1 MVSMDV
7 YGDNMVSIGVYR
19 DSAMSMEVY
28 GGLYKRGT
36 WL

>member
-1 MVSMDV
+1 MSMDV
-7 YGDNMVSIGVYR
+7 YGDSAVAIGDYGDNVV
-19 DSAMSMEVY
+19 SMEVY